1 MLDPDREKKQ
11 VEPNAVAADSFALP
25 MKLPHLALLSLT
37 LFRLPASAGIEFTS
51 TTQKAV
57 AGPEADTV
65 EFLYKF
71 KVTGEQKIH
80 IKSLE
85 VSCSCLTATLNKAEY
100 APGESGEVKVVF
112 TIGSL
117 EGELEK
123 AVTVSTNDAKNP
135 DIQLDCIASVEK
147 IFDIQPVTAVWE
159 QGSKPTTKEVK
170 IKVLGA
176 NPINIQKF
184 TSSRPNL
191 QAELNT
197 VKPGREYVLKLT
209 PKSTEQSELA
219 AITLETDSKIPKLA
233 KRSVFANIPKAKAA
247 AGK

>member
-1 MLDPDREKKQ
+1 
-11 VEPNAVAADSFALP
+11 
-25 MKLPHLALLSLT
+25 MKRPLLALLSLW
-37 LFRLPASAGIEFTS
+37 LFSLPASAGIEFAS
-51 TTQKAV
+51 TAQKAV

-80 IKSLE
+80 IKSLD
-85 VSCSCLTATLNKAEY
+85 VSCSCLTATSNKAEY

-135 DIQLDCIASVEK
+135 DIQLDCVAKVEK